1 MDGFLLSMITGSN
14 IGPDERGG
22 NMKLTNPLAALVVAT
37 AILGASTAA
46 AVAAPVGPNLTP
58 DP

>member
-1 MDGFLLSMITGSN
+1 
-14 IGPDERGG
+14 
-22 NMKLTNPLAALVVAT
+22 MKLTNPLAALVVAT